1 MTTDNIQAAI
11 DAGITIAKPQAVGT
25 SGRFYSVTVPEGG
38 AHQLIDLE
46 KAQEELRET
55 PRRKRG
61 TFAAYDAGSFTT
73 YMSKH
78 ATEHSEVWADIKRRT
93 ITAVINAHGNVDA
106 EPGWADHRLVLQL
119 RHTPAWEA
127 WTKYDRSPLPQAD
140 FAEHLEDWRS
150 DVVEPTAADLTE
162 LSRTF
167 KATKK
172 VEFSESKLLDR
183 AGPAQLQRGRR
194 RQGRNQGRHR
204 DPRDVQARPPAVRRL
219 RPLRDRRPPPL
230 RHLDRAAP
238 PDLRPRPPGRGPAR
252 RLRRHPPRHRQ
263 RHQRAHL
270 PGHHGLGLTHRLV
283 RPGP

>member
-106 EPGWADHRLVLQL
+106 DPGWADHRLVLQL

-127 WTKYDRSPLPQAD
+127 WTKDDRNPLPQSD

-172 VEFSESKLLDR
+172 VEFSESKLLSTGQVQLSYSEVVDAK
-183 AGPAQLQRGRR
+183 AGTKGDIEIPEMFKLGLQPFEGS
-194 RQGRNQGRHR
+194 
-204 DPRDVQARPPAVRRL
+204 ARYEIGARL
-219 RPLRDRRPPPL
+219 RFDISTGQLRL
-230 RHLDRAAP
+230 TYVLDRPEEVLRAAFADILLDIDNGISAP
-238 PDLRPRPPGRGPAR
+238 IFQGTTA
-252 RLRRHPPRHRQ
+252 
-263 RHQRAHL
+263 
-270 PGHHGLGLTHRLV
+270 
-283 RPGP
+283 